1 MNTLNEFNTVTTP
14 MLERHLAV
22 IQLKHYLAVQ
32 QSALDTDN
40 VAEFRRSS
48 CILDS
53 LILEYGDAA
62 LYEAEDEML

>member
-32 QSALDTDN
+32 QSALDNGCVD
-40 VAEFRRSS
+40 EFRRASNTID
-48 CILDS
+48 CLTI
-53 LILEYGDAA
+53 EYGEAA
-62 LYEAEDEML
+62 LFEAEDEML